1 MHECKYLT
9 LAEDRHNVG
18 SKNLINVT
26 SRVKIPITNNKG
38 IFESRVDTVTVA
50 AHIMSPSSLCG

>member
-9 LAEDRHNVG
+9 LVEDRHNVG

-38 IFESRVDTVTVA
+38 IFESRVDTVA
-50 AHIMSPSSLCG
+50 AHIMSPSSLYG